1 MQIIDWLFGKRTK
14 ALQSQ
19 IQQNIVSGITAS
31 QFIYPN
37 YLTQSDTD
45 RYATIDEIFAVIT
58 YLAET
63 AATVPL
69 YGYSIT
75 NESNFKQYKKKDLT
89 TIQAKWFRVKALEDL
104 PENDIIN
111 RIIKQFTYEK
121 LVQFYTVLYAV
132 GEVIYW
138 KEVVEFGPDKGLT
151 TFHMLDSSRV
161 TVIVSETFPKRIT
174 RYDYVDGTNS
184 FSFPPNEILHIKY
197 FDPRYN
203 MGWRGLSPL
212 SVLRRRLTR
221 LSSSMDASVAQVQNG
236 GVPGIV
242 YEKNSDVAVE
252 INGVRKDSFG
262 RYLRNSDNKGA
273 PYFASGEMG
282 YLAIGSTMADMDLL
296 NLTKEDFTK
305 ICNAYHFPEQLLNN
319 HSASTDNNMK
329 WAEKRLYTQAV
340 VPNVM
345 RLRDAM
351 NSQVLPYLPS
361 TDKKCVDIDISDIPA
376 LQDDMQQ
383 QAAALSSMWWITPNE
398 KREVQNFGVSDDPL
412 MDKYIIPSGM
422 MLLDELDMAVQ
433 DTRNESGTIN

>member
-19 IQQNIVSGITAS
+19 ITQNAISSITAS

-45 RYATIDEIFAVIT
+45 RYATIDEVFAIIT

-69 YGYSIT
+69 YGYQVT
-75 NESNFKQYKKKDLT
+75 NDDSFKQYKRKDAL
-89 TIQAKWFRVKALEDL
+89 TIQSKYFRTKALEDL
-104 PENDIIN
+104 PETDIIS
-111 RIIKQFTYEK
+111 RILKQFSYEK

-132 GEVIYW
+132 GEVIFW
-138 KEVVEFGPDKGLT
+138 KEIVEFGPDKGLT

-174 RYDYVDGTNS
+174 RYDYIDGTNS
-184 FSFPPNEILHIKY
+184 FSFRPEDIVHVKY

-221 LSSSMDASVAQVQNG
+221 VSSAMDASVAQVQNG

-273 PYFASGEMG
+273 PYFAAGEMG

-296 NLTKEDFTK
+296 NLTKDDFTK
-305 ICNAYHFPEQLLNN
+305 MCNAYHFPEQLLNN

-329 WAEKRLYTQAV
+329 WAEKRLYTQAIL
-340 VPNVM
+340 PNVM

-351 NSQVLPYLPS
+351 NTQVLPYLPG
-361 TDKKCVDIDISDIPA
+361 TQKKYVDVDISEVPA
-376 LQDDMQQ
+376 LQEDMQQ
-383 QAAALSSMWWITPNE
+383 QATALAQMWWITPNE
-398 KREVQNFGVSDDPL
+398 KREIQNFGVSDDEI
-412 MDKYIIPSGM
+412 MNKFIVPSGM
-422 MLLDELDMAVQ
+422 MLIDELDMGIQ
-433 DTRNESGTIN
+433 DTGSL